1 MDHPLV
7 LVVFGIVVGVFSG
20 VMGLGGGSVM
30 IPIMVL
36 AYGLSQPAAHGTSL
50 AVMIPPVALPAV
62 IEYYR
67 NGNVNVRMAL
77 WMAIGVLLG
86 SFFGALIANRIDPRQ
101 LKLVFGFLLIYVAGY
116 TIFGKERMG
125 RSVVLAGVT
134 VLFAVLLWSAV
145 KWYDRRESVAV
156 IPDPYDARPG
166 GFPVVA
172 PPDAKDGG
180 PRAG

>member
-7 LVVFGIVVGVFSG
+7 LVVFGVVVGVFSG

-36 AYGLSQPAAHGTSL
+36 LYSMSQPMAHGTSL

-67 NGNVNVRMAL
+67 NGNVNVRMAV
-77 WMAIGVLLG
+77 WMAVGVLLG
-86 SFFGALIANRIDPRQ
+86 SFFGALIANRINPGQ

-116 TIFGKERMG
+116 TIFKDANIARTTI
-125 RSVVLAGVT
+125 LAGALV
-134 VLFAVLLWSAV
+134 
-145 KWYDRRESVAV
+145 V
-156 IPDPYDARPG
+156 IAGLIFLATRWLDA
-166 GFPVVA
+166 A
-172 PPDAKDGG
+172 
-180 PRAG
+180 RAAT